1 MGSTRRKPRVVIV
14 VWSYDHVE
22 VGLFGEVSPGERL
35 NIVRH
40 LKISVDAGFI
50 KDSGNESDLYYLNAL
65 VNL

>member
-1 MGSTRRKPRVVIV
+1 M